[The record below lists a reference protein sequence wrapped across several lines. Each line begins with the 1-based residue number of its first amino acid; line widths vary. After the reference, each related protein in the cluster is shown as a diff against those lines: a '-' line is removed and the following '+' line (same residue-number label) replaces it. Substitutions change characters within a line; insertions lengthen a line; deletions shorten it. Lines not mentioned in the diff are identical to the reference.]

1 MGSAAPRFPPRPGAA
16 AAERPEGDSNAAE
29 ARRRQN
35 GPGAATVRSGVNNAP
50 RAAAASQRGLRGR
63 PAASPGPAA
72 AARPP
77 PAGPRGA
84 RSDSPKLCGT
94 YRTRRHYRI
103 PLGFPLLLV
112 PPLGSAPHRRGS
124 IAEWPRTTPLK
135 RAPLPI
141 GLPGCPSG
149 RRPEGGRVLT
159 LPRSGLHR
167 AARQSHADGA
177 TIGQHLPLR
186 AARHPGSCS
195 LRGRRLLPTRPR

>member
-77 PAGPRGA
+77 PRDPAAPAATAPNFAALTEPVAITEFLSASPSSSSPLSVPPRIAGA
-84 RSDSPKLCGT
+84 RSQSG
-94 YRTRRHYRI
+94 RGRRRSSERR
-103 PLGFPLLLV
+103 FLLV
-112 PPLGSAPHRRGS
+112 
-124 IAEWPRTTPLK
+124 
-135 RAPLPI
+135 
-141 GLPGCPSG
+141 
-149 RRPEGGRVLT
+149 V
-159 LPRSGLHR
+159 R
-167 AARQSHADGA
+167 AARQEGVRRADVF
-177 TIGQHLPLR
+177 
-186 AARHPGSCS
+186 
-195 LRGRRLLPTRPR
+195 